1 MEAEVINAVVNSP
14 NTIEILLRASG
25 PLFGLLVLI
34 GVFLIAHKYI
44 PQLISSFNG
53 LTSEVKLMRETLSNM
68 SQRVDE
74 SEENAVTITKR
85 LDAIEM
91 TLKKINE
98 DITEIR
104 QSIYL
109 IRFCIYKLYIIS
121 ALSDLLCP

>member
-1 MEAEVINAVVNSP
+1 METEIVNAVVNSP

-44 PQLISSFNG
+44 PQLISPFNG

-104 QSIYL
+104 IENK
-109 IRFCIYKLYIIS
+109 IKGNKN
-121 ALSDLLCP
+121 AE